1 MKKCNKCNEEKSLE
15 NFYKHKG
22 YKDGHQTTCRN
33 CIIKTSKKYHKEN
46 KYKIKEY
53 YKEYFQ
59 VNKEKYNEYQKE
71 YYQENKEKINEYQKK
86 YLKNR
91 KHKDPIF
98 KFSFNVRCLV
108 SNSFKRGKNK
118 FRKNTKT
125 ENILGCTIEEFRIYI
140 EKQFKD
146 GMTFENYGEWHLDHI
161 YPISLATT
169 EEEIIK
175 LNHYTNFQPL
185 WAEDNFRKGN
195 RIC

>member
-33 CIIKTSKKYHKEN
+33 CMSKTTKKYIKKN
-46 KYKIKEY
+46 KH
-53 YKEYFQ
+53 
-59 VNKEKYNEYQKE
+59 KYNEYQKK
-71 YYQENKEKINEYQKK
+71 YTKNKRQK
-86 YLKNR
+86 
-91 KHKDPIF
+91 DSIF

-108 SNSFKRGKNK
+108 SNSFKRGKNQ
-118 FRKNTKT
+118 FRKNAKT

-140 EKQFKD
+140 EKKFKD
-146 GMTFENYGEWHLDHI
+146 GMTFKNYGQWHLDHI

-185 WAEDNFRKGN
+185 WALDNFRKGN